1 MLNIHIQAKDITIQ
15 KNFFKYPP
23 KEING
28 IIGYRTT
35 SSRIKS
41 HDLIYEEGDYMYYD
55 TYLGTKKFAGEE
67 AIWIKDIPY
76 WSMNYIGRVIGANFS
91 GDFLQN

>member
-1 MLNIHIQAKDITIQ
+1 
-15 KNFFKYPP
+15 
-23 KEING
+23 
-28 IIGYRTT
+28 
-35 SSRIKS
+35 
-41 HDLIYEEGDYMYYD
+41 MYYD